1 MITDI
6 LVKKQYNDNT
16 LSEDEESLLEMKSKL
31 YSLSLRIK
39 RIVKDIKVRE
49 NSMSLFPVDSYYFDE
64 IVKDMESMQTELVN
78 LLNDYNDTREKFIEK
93 IPSCRRMIVDSREYQ
108 SPIDTVYKYT
118 QELIIDTS
126 KDK

>member
-6 LVKKQYNDNT
+6 LVKKQHDNT
-16 LSEDEESLLEMKSKL
+16 LSEDEASLLKMKSEL

-39 RIVKDIKVRE
+39 RIIKDIKVRE

-64 IVKDMESMQTELVN
+64 IVKDMENMQAELVN
-78 LLNDYNDTREKFIEK
+78 LLDDYNDTREKFIEK
-93 IPSCRRMIVDSREYQ
+93 IPSCRRMVVDSQEYQ
-108 SPIDTVYKYT
+108 SPIDMVYKYT
-118 QELIIDTS
+118 QELIIDTP

>member
-6 LVKKQYNDNT
+6 LVKKQHNDNT
-16 LSEDEESLLEMKSKL
+16 LSEDETSLLEMKSEL

-93 IPSCRRMIVDSREYQ
+93 IPSCRRMIVDSQEYQ
-108 SPIDTVYKYT
+108 SPIDMVYKYT

>member
-6 LVKKQYNDNT
+6 LVKKQHHDNT
-16 LSEDEESLLEMKSKL
+16 LSEDEASLLEMKSEL
-31 YSLSLRIK
+31 CSLSLRIK
-39 RIVKDIKVRE
+39 RIIKDIKVRE

-64 IVKDMESMQTELVN
+64 IVKDMENMQVELVN
-78 LLNDYNDTREKFIEK
+78 LLDEYDDTREKFIEK
-93 IPSCRRMIVDSREYQ
+93 IPSCRRIVVDSQEYQ

-118 QELIIDTS
+118 QELIIDTP

>member
-6 LVKKQYNDNT
+6 LVKKQHHDT
-16 LSEDEESLLEMKSKL
+16 LSEDEASLLEMKSEL
-31 YSLSLRIK
+31 YSLSLRIQ
-39 RIVKDIKVRE
+39 RIIKDIKVRE

-64 IVKDMESMQTELVN
+64 IVKDMENMQAELVN
-78 LLNDYNDTREKFIEK
+78 LLDEYNDIREKFIEK
-93 IPSCRRMIVDSREYQ
+93 IPSCRRMVVDSQEYQ

-118 QELIIDTS
+118 QELITDTP